1 MVKNEAKKIEKNK
14 KVETTEQK
22 PETKGL
28 KDLIAQEKNK
38 GKILKQEEVHDSDF
52 KDTEDEDE
60 DEVAKG
66 YKKHIEDE
74 EKKVEKTATIKDLI
88 PSLLKKKDTE
98 KKVDMPKKHQEEE
111 EGDEEED
118 EGDNL
123 EAVDERKV
131 EHEEKA
137 HEEEEEY
144 EVFKHSVI
152 NISIF
157 FLISII
163 NRMVTFSKL
172 LLVLYLSWKMI

>member
-14 KVETTEQK
+14 KVVTTEPEK

-38 GKILKQEEVHDSDF
+38 GKILKQEEVHDSYF

-60 DEVAKG
+60 DEVAKD

-98 KKVDMPKKHQEEE
+98 KKVDKPEKHEEEE

-123 EAVDERKV
+123 EAVDEKKV
-131 EHEEKA
+131 EHEEKD
-137 HEEEEEY
+137 HGEEQDY
-144 EVFKHSVI
+144 ELFKHSVI

-157 FLISII
+157 CFD
-163 NRMVTFSKL
+163 
-172 LLVLYLSWKMI
+172 